1 MSTSWHRLTAPFRE
15 FGPAAGA
22 VYAADRLLKRLSPR
36 LGLGFYELMAQP
48 VPARPLL
55 RPNRAQQLRGERV
68 EPGHPAL
75 AAMPVPAEVIAA
87 RFAQGAEC
95 LAVYRRQELL
105 GYIWFG
111 IGRYL
116 EDEVRVTYE
125 LADPQRT
132 VFDFDL
138 YVLPEHRMGLGFMAV
153 WHVANEYLRERG
165 VVATLSRIT
174 RFNLASRRAHARLGA
189 RCIGRMGFLKLGR
202 LELVLATVRPWLA
215 LSLGERGRPRLRLG
229 TSGPDRA

>member
-1 MSTSWHRLTAPFRE
+1 MRQLLLRATGPFRE
-15 FGPAAGA
+15 FGPSAGTLY
-22 VYAADRLLKRLSPR
+22 VLGRLLSMASPR

-48 VPARPLL
+48 VPEQPLL
-55 RPNRAQQLRGERV
+55 RPNRAQYLRGQRV

-75 AAMPVPAEVIAA
+75 AKMPVPAKVIAA

-95 LAVYRRQELL
+95 LVVYRQQEMM

-111 IGRYL
+111 VGRYL

-165 VVATLSRIT
+165 IVATLSRIT
-174 RFNLASRRAHARLGA
+174 RFNLGSRRAHARLGA
-189 RCIGRMGFLKLGR
+189 RCIGRMWFLKLGR
-202 LELVLATVRPWLA
+202 LELILATVRPWLA
-215 LSLGERGRPRLRLG
+215 WSLSERGRPRLRLG
-229 TSGPDRA
+229 TPGPDGA